1 MPKFHVNLSATAIVE
16 TTITVRADSPED
28 AQSEALK
35 RLNEVLWRYMGL
47 NAEPVQVVDVLE
59 DR

>member
-1 MPKFHVNLSATAIVE
+1 MPQFHVNLSATAIVE

-35 RLNEVLWRYMGL
+35 RLNEVL
-47 NAEPVQVVDVLE
+47 
-59 DR
+59 